1 VTLRRPLRRA
11 FEGLDGFC
19 ARSFPP
25 AWNPMT
31 QLGALGWL
39 FFWIVAASGLYLYI
53 FFDTG
58 VVNTYQSVERI
69 THDQPWTGGVMRS
82 LHRYASDA
90 LVIVAVVH
98 LLREWATD
106 RMRGNH
112 WFAWVTGVVLLLFT
126 YVCGIT
132 GYWLVWDELAQYVA
146 QATSEW
152 LDFLPIFGEPVS
164 RNFMDPASLSDRFF
178 TLMVL
183 IHIAAPL
190 LMLLFMWVHISRH
203 AAAKINPARGL
214 CIAVTTS
221 LVALSL
227 LQPALS
233 HGPADLGRVPAV
245 LSLDWFYLAPYP
257 LMQLWGSGAVWGL
270 LLTGGLLLVLLPWL
284 PPRRTPPAAMV
295 SLPNCNGC
303 ARCYNDCPFGAIS
316 LVARS
321 DALPYEQQASV
332 DPARCMSCGICV
344 GACPTATPL
353 RTAGEFVAGIELPQ
367 LALDDLRQRVR
378 EAASTL
384 RGPARVMLFGCGHGA
399 PPASLAGDGVAVFE
413 LPCVGML
420 PPPFIDFILNRDLA
434 DGVMLAGCT
443 PGDCHHRLGDRWTEA
458 RIAGER
464 DPWLRPRVAR
474 ERVAVSWAGSGEG
487 GWRASDL
494 AAFRESLAGLPPRA
508 RGTNRDHAPATRLP
522 RPRWTA
528 PVRWAGQGVVLGTLA
543 VATGAFASWP
553 QWRQLA
559 PDEAVLRLSFSH
571 AARPKVECKA
581 LTIDELAELKPNM
594 RRQVDCPRERWPV
607 IVELERDGRLLYRGS
622 HEPAGLWS
630 DGPSTVF
637 QGFKVP
643 AGDQTLTVRLR
654 DSGRREG
661 FDFERTARVSLE
673 PGQNLVVQFRTG
685 EGFIIQ

>member
-1 VTLRRPLRRA
+1 VSPRRALRRG
-11 FEGLDGFC
+11 FEWLDALC

-25 AWNPMT
+25 SWNPLV

-39 FFWIVAASGLYLYI
+39 FFWIVAVSGLYLYI

-58 VVNTYQSVERI
+58 VVNTYASVERI
-69 THDQPWTGGVMRS
+69 THEQWWAGGIMRS

-90 LVIVAVVH
+90 LVVVAFVH
-98 LLREWATD
+98 LLREWAMD

-112 WFAWVTGVVLLLFT
+112 WFAWVTGIVLLVFI

-152 LDFLPIFGEPVS
+152 LDFLKIFGEPVS
-164 RNFMDPASLSDRFF
+164 RNFLNPESLSDRFF

-203 AAAKINPARGL
+203 AAAKVNPARGL
-214 CIAVTTS
+214 GMAVTGALLVLS
-221 LVALSL
+221 LVH
-227 LQPALS
+227 PALS
-233 HGPADLGRVPAV
+233 HGPADLGQVPAV
-245 LSLDWFYLAPYP
+245 LSLDWFYLALYP
-257 LMQLWGSGAVWGL
+257 LMQLWGSGAVWGVL
-270 LLTGGLLLVLLPWL
+270 LASGLLLLLLPWL

-303 ARCYNDCPFGAIS
+303 ARCYDDCPFGAIS
-316 LVARS
+316 LVPRS
-321 DALPYEQQASV
+321 DGLPYEQQASV

-353 RTAGEFVAGIELPQ
+353 RTAGNFVAGIELPQ
-367 LALDDLRQRVR
+367 LSLEDLRRRVR
-378 EAASTL
+378 ESAARL
-384 RGPARVMLFGCGHGA
+384 RGPARVMVFACGHGA
-399 PPASLAGDGVAVFE
+399 PAGSLAGDGVAVFE

-420 PPPFIDFILNRDLA
+420 PPPFIDFILSRDLA
-434 DGVMLAGCT
+434 DGVMLAGCA
-443 PGDCHHRLGDRWTEA
+443 PGDCYHRLGDRWTEA

-474 ERVAVSWAGSGEG
+474 ERVAVSWAGSGEVR
-487 GWRASDL
+487 WRSGDL
-494 AAFRESLAGLPPRA
+494 AAFCERLAGLPRRA
-508 RGTNRDHAPATRLP
+508 RGASREHAPATRLP
-522 RPRWTA
+522 RPHWA
-528 PVRWAGQGVVLGTLA
+528 LPVRWAGQALVLGTLT
-543 VATGAFASWP
+543 VATGALASWP

-559 PDEAVLRLSFSH
+559 PDEAVLHLSFSH
-571 AARPKVECKA
+571 AALPKVECKP
-581 LTIDELAELKPNM
+581 LTVEEMMQLKPNM
-594 RRQVDCPRERWPV
+594 RRQVGCPRERWPV
-607 IVELERDGRLLYRGS
+607 LVELERDGELLYRGR
-622 HEPAGLWS
+622 HEPAGLWN

-637 QGFKVP
+637 ERFPVP
-643 AGDQTLTVRLR
+643 AGEQTLTVRLR
-654 DSGRREG
+654 DSGRDDG
-661 FDFERTARVSLE
+661 FDHERTERVSLE
-673 PGQNLVVQFRTG
+673 PGQSLVVQFRTG